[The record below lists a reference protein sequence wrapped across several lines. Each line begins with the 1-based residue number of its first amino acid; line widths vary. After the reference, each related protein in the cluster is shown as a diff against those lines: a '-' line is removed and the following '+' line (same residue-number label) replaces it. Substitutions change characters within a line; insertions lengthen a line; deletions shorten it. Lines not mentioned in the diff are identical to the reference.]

1 MTVELRIDLLDE
13 EVMDLLK
20 DANITVIEIGLQ
32 SASMNVMQAID
43 RKQCAKLIS
52 EDVK

>member
-1 MTVELRIDLLDE
+1 MELRIDLLDE

-20 DANITVIEIGLQ
+20 DANITVIEVGLQ

-43 RKQCAKLIS
+43 WKQCAKLIS